1 MKPKTTAKSNLK
13 NRNRNGR
20 PALPESEKQ
29 SIVRHTKF
37 NEAEDARLMENV
49 SRSGFRHV
57 SEYIRSV
64 ALNPKIVPRLT
75 EEELALSRRLSGM
88 SNNFNQFVRLC
99 HQHGLESML
108 REAQYYLGQFRKLF
122 AKFNTD

>member
-13 NRNRNGR
+13 NHNRNGR
-20 PALPESEKQ
+20 PALPQSEKQ

-49 SRSGFRHV
+49 RRSGFRHV

-64 ALNPKIVPRLT
+64 ALNPRIVPRLT
-75 EEELALSRRLSGM
+75 EDELSLSRRLSGM

-122 AKFNTD
+122 AKFNTE

>member
-1 MKPKTTAKSNLK
+1 MKPKTTVKSNLK

-20 PALPESEKQ
+20 PALSENEKQ

-37 NEAEDARLMENV
+37 SAPQDAELLENV
-49 SRSGFRHV
+49 RRSGLSCV
-57 SEYIRSV
+57 SEYIRTV

-75 EEELALSRRLSGM
+75 EEEMRIARALSGM
-88 SNNFNQFVRLC
+88 SNNFNQLVRLC
-99 HQHGLESML
+99 HQRGVDAMT
-108 REAQYYLGQFRKLF
+108 REVEYYLGQFRLLF

>member
-1 MKPKTTAKSNLK
+1 MKPKTTAKSNLM

-37 NEAEDARLMENV
+37 NEAEDARLMENMR
-49 SRSGFRHV
+49 RSGFRHV

-64 ALNPKIVPRLT
+64 ALNPRIVPRLT
-75 EEELALSRRLSGM
+75 EE
-88 SNNFNQFVRLC
+88 
-99 HQHGLESML
+99 
-108 REAQYYLGQFRKLF
+108 
-122 AKFNTD
+122 

>member
-13 NRNRNGR
+13 NRTRNGR

-49 SRSGFRHV
+49 ERSGFRHV

-64 ALNPKIVPRLT
+64 ALNPRIVPRLT

-99 HQHGLESML
+99 H
-108 REAQYYLGQFRKLF
+108 
-122 AKFNTD
+122 